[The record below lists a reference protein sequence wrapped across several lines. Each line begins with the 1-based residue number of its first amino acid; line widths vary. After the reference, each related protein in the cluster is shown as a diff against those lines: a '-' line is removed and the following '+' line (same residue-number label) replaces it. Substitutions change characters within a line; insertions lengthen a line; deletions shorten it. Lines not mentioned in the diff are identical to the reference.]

1 MTYDLCV
8 TLFPRD
14 DVQLVRT
21 DKMMILYVAVR
32 WIKISLLQAMIRQ
45 WLTNFK
51 MTGSIKCMFLISLT
65 ISNLGITQGPN
76 VPSIANPRTQ
86 GHILKKG
93 SNDSLVFFY
102 PGQTNQIQSPNPDF
116 RLYDQGSLIIPLEEP
131 RKSSVSGDR
140 VTRSA
145 SRRVAGA
152 QQPPQQPSSQ
162 LSPQPQP

>member
-93 SNDSLVFFY
+93 SYSHDQDHVHNHYMLNFY
-102 PGQTNQIQSPNPDF
+102 
-116 RLYDQGSLIIPLEEP
+116 
-131 RKSSVSGDR
+131 
-140 VTRSA
+140 TRSWH
-145 SRRVAGA
+145 
-152 QQPPQQPSSQ
+152 PSFHPFPIYSTNNA
-162 LSPQPQP
+162 PRIFP